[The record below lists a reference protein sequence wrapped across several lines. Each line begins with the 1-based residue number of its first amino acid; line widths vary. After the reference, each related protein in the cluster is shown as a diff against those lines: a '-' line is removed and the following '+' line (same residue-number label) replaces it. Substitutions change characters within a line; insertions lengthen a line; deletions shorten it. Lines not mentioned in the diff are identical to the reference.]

1 MKCRFFAMAMLFLGC
16 TDKGGLLSDVVSL
29 RIDPEVKTLYTS
41 EGEPAEFDYSAIA
54 TFKDGSE
61 REIDLVSWSLTNLSV
76 GEIESDGWFTSVD
89 TNGGVTQIIAQHV
102 GIEAIAELDVIY
114 RSYEITEGVDPAV
127 VDAFDSANAT
137 PDVYVEIIYPFDG
150 VMVPRNLEG
159 LGFKW
164 YQAEGH
170 NVQRLRLLSEI
181 TDLSVYLGDQ
191 NSWMSTAELWKKVAA
206 ANRDGAIEVYIESG
220 IWNGSSLSDV
230 RRGPSIDLT
239 VNRLDARGSVLYW
252 ETSEGAVMRIPF
264 GETDADRF
272 WPPPEDTT
280 SCVGCHVINEERD
293 RMVVGYG
300 GFDGMWEVVDVEDV
314 DDLLTEIGPRTDHRL
329 TFKTVSPSGE
339 YMLGTNEGIVY
350 IYDLLDGRLL
360 DTLDLG
366 DPVSQPDWHPDG
378 DSIVMV
384 RVKWGFMTDMNFE
397 GGEIINIPWED
408 GELGTPV
415 VLMPSSST
423 YNFYYPAWSP
433 DGEWIAYN
441 RTAGSCYASLNAQL
455 WLMDRN
461 GDYNTYLTN
470 ANGPDGRMNSYPR
483 WGPLPDDEV
492 LWLAFSSRQ
501 EYPLSG
507 QFQPQIFVSGI
518 DTERARSGVDPSY
531 APFWLPGQEPN
542 SDNHIPVWWSQ

>member
-300 GFDGMWEVVDVEDV
+300 GFDGMWEVGDVEDV